1 MFSKDHPLEGFRF
14 HLEFRPRLSDLDP
27 QGQVHNAR
35 FFTYFEEARAA
46 YLQRLGLLAAKP
58 QPLALLIQRNTCRY
72 HAPVQH
78 HHLVQVFL
86 RTADWGRRGFCFHYA
101 LWLPE
106 EDCLA
111 AMGSTRVACLNPA
124 TGRGCALP
132 AEFCRVMQRFEA
144 GELG

>member
-1 MFSKDHPLEGFRF
+1 MFSKDHPLADFRF

-27 QGQVHNAR
+27 QGQVNNAR

-46 YLQRLGLLAAKP
+46 YLRRLGLLAA
-58 QPLALLIQRNTCRY
+58 QPLALVIQRNTCTY
-72 HAPVQH
+72 QAPVQH

-86 RTADWGRRGFCFHYA
+86 RTAGWSRRGFVFHYA

-106 EDCLA
+106 EDRLA
-111 AMGSTRVACLNPA
+111 ALGSTRVVCLNPA

-132 AEFCRVMQRFEA
+132 AEFCAAMQRFEA
-144 GELG
+144 GELE